1 MDTLPDLQWENAN
14 KGVCRHGL
22 IELPSLLPQMQK
34 RNPNRRNT
42 TENNVEQRA
51 RCMTQSQL
59 PRKTVELARFF
70 IWSFYK
76 SVLRVF
82 RNANRN
88 DCTTGI
94 NAAASSSVQS
104 AISRHSASC

>member
-14 KGVCRHGL
+14 KGVCRHGP
-22 IELPSLLPQMQK
+22 IELPSLLPKMQE
-34 RNPNRRNT
+34 RNTDQRNT
-42 TENNVEQRA
+42 TENDVEQRA

-76 SVLRVF
+76 SVLRAF

-94 NAAASSSVQS
+94 SAAASSSVQDNVQ
-104 AISRHSASC
+104 